1 MGKLIARALGSVLL
15 LVPAISFALGLGP
28 ITMRS
33 SLNQPLDA
41 EIDIHSA
48 QPGDLDG
55 FAVRLASPEDF
66 SRINV
71 DRSAFLNEI
80 QFKLRTRPDGSAY
93 IHLTTRQ
100 KVTEPY
106 LDFLIEA
113 RWPRGRALKE
123 YTVLVDPPVLTAE
136 TPAPVEQ
143 AATAPVFAPP
153 PRQVR
158 EPVSRPQPVE
168 PQPRVA
174 EQEQPTQELS
184 QQELSQEVQ
193 PTPPPV
199 RREPPPA
206 PRQAERRAA
215 PGEVDYGRVKRG
227 DTLFEIARDTRT
239 DESVSV
245 NQMMLAYLRDNPEA
259 FIDGNINKL
268 KAGYVLRIKDA
279 SSVDGISR
287 REAISEVQRQNL
299 AWREGRSTRLVK
311 QTAPESDTRVSSIRD
326 ELASEPAAE
335 PARPKS
341 AGADKAR
348 LKLVAPGSEDLGS
361 GGGTAEEKAASK
373 IKEDLLLATEALDA
387 NRQEA
392 TELDT
397 RMADLDEQLQSM
409 QRLIML
415 KDEELL
421 ALQNRVSQEQAQPA
435 APPEAA
441 AKPKPAAKPK
451 TPAVEDASLSDELLS
466 DPILLGL
473 AGLLVLTVVG
483 WLVVR
488 RRRMQGGFEE
498 SILNVGLGAGS
509 PKPALAA
516 AGSAES
522 AMVSDFVMSDM
533 TGAQGDG
540 SDVDAISEADVYL
553 AYGRHQQAED
563 ILRQALDKTPDKL
576 DLHAKLLEVFHAAKN
591 ADAFEQQAR
600 ILHENI
606 GGDESNQYWI
616 DIVPLGR
623 EICPHSELFG
633 SGAGYAMDENLGEVT
648 ADEEDLLDFDFD
660 TEETGSFQANA
671 AGGGSDLDEPLD
683 FDISSLDFDLDD
695 DSSKKTATA
704 KIAKPAAPKTVQK
717 TAQKQ
722 ATHDDGIDFDLSFG
736 EESSSSNK
744 KAPLSMEM
752 ETSTDFDAVDSMD
765 FGGLELETSE
775 SGVATAELDGSPI
788 ELSLE
793 MEEDTTAASH
803 DSMSLDYDH
812 SAEIVHLDTGHDE
825 IDLDGELD
833 EDIFSNVDEVG
844 TKLDLAKAYVDMGDS
859 DGARSILD
867 EVLEEG
873 DDSQKQQAEELL
885 AQMG

>member
-41 EIDIHSA
+41 EIDIHSV

-55 FAVRLASPEDF
+55 FAVRLASAEDF
-66 SRINV
+66 NRVSVERT
-71 DRSAFLNEI
+71 AFLTQI
-80 QFKLRTRPDGSAY
+80 QFKLRFRADGSGY

-100 KVTEPY
+100 AVTEPY

-143 AATAPVFAPP
+143 TTTAPVFAEPP
-153 PRQVR
+153 KQVTQ
-158 EPVSRPQPVE
+158 SRPRPVQPVRP

-174 EQEQPTQELS
+174 QQP
-184 QQELSQEVQ
+184 VQ

-206 PRQAERRAA
+206 PRQAERAA
-215 PGEVDYGRVKRG
+215 PSGDVDYGRVKRG
-227 DTLFEIARDTRT
+227 DTLYEIARDTRA
-239 DESVSV
+239 DGVSI

-279 SSVDGISR
+279 SSINDTSE
-287 REAISEVQRQNL
+287 REAMSEVRRQNL
-299 AWREGRSTRLVK
+299 AWREGRSTRVVK
-311 QTAPESDTRVSSIRD
+311 QVAPEGDSRLSSIRD
-326 ELASEPAAE
+326 EVAE
-335 PARPKS
+335 DTEATQTAD
-341 AGADKAR
+341 AGEKAR
-348 LKLVAPGSEDLGS
+348 LKLVAPGTEDLGS
-361 GGGTAEEKAASK
+361 GGASDEDADARK
-373 IKEDLLLATEALDA
+373 VKEDLLLATEALDA

-392 TELDT
+392 EELDT
-397 RMADLDEQLQSM
+397 RMAELDEQLQNM

-421 ALQNRVSQEQAQPA
+421 ALQNKVVQEPEQQAA
-435 APPEAA
+435 APEAA
-441 AKPKPAAKPK
+441 AKPKPKPK
-451 TPAVEDASLSDELLS
+451 AEAPEEAGMTDELLS
-466 DPILLGL
+466 DPVLLGL
-473 AGLLVLTVVG
+473 AGLLIVAVVG

-498 SILNVGLGAGS
+498 SILNVGLGAGA
-509 PKPALAA
+509 PAA
-516 AGSAES
+516 AAATGGPES

-533 TGAQGDG
+533 TGAQADG

-563 ILRQALDKTPDKL
+563 ILRQALDKTPDQL

-591 ADAFEQQAR
+591 SDAFEEQAQ
-600 ILHENI
+600 ILHEKI
-606 GGDESNQYWI
+606 GGDESNSYWM

-623 EICPHSELFG
+623 EICPHSSLFG
-633 SGAGYAMDENLGEVT
+633 GGGAHAMDDALGEVD
-648 ADEEDLLDFDFD
+648 ADEEDLLDFDF
-660 TEETGSFQANA
+660 TT
-671 AGGGSDLDEPLD
+671 DLDDDTRTTTGTTAVAASGGDDADEGLD
-683 FDISSLDFDLDD
+683 FDMSSLDFDMGEEKA
-695 DSSKKTATA
+695 STTNVTQSAATA
-704 KIAKPAAPKTVQK
+704 GS
-717 TAQKQ
+717 
-722 ATHDDGIDFDLSFG
+722 DDGGLDFDLSFG
-736 EESSSSNK
+736 EDDSSTTVEEEPLGMEMDNTMEFESS
-744 KAPLSMEM
+744 
-752 ETSTDFDAVDSMD
+752 DSLD
-765 FGGLELETSE
+765 FGGLEMESE
-775 SGVATAELDGSPI
+775 ESEVAVAEADDSPI
-788 ELSLE
+788 ELSLD
-793 MEEDTTAASH
+793 MEEETTSASD
-803 DSMSLDYDH
+803 DSMSLDFDQG
-812 SAEIVHLDTGHDE
+812 ADIVQFDSGNDE

>member
-55 FAVRLASPEDF
+55 FAVRLASDEDF
-66 SRINV
+66 ARVNV
-71 DRSAFLNEI
+71 ERTAFLAQI
-80 QFKLRTRPDGSAY
+80 QFKLRFRSDGSGF
-93 IHLTTRQ
+93 IHLTTCQ
-100 KVTEPY
+100 AVTEPY

-143 AATAPVFAPP
+143 STTTPVFAAPAKPP
-153 PRQVR
+153 VRQ
-158 EPVSRPQPVE
+158 PSTKPQPVQPVRP

-174 EQEQPTQELS
+174 TQPVQPSPQPTQRET
-184 QQELSQEVQ
+184 Q
-193 PTPPPV
+193 PASRQVERETPS
-199 RREPPPA
+199 
-206 PRQAERRAA
+206 
-215 PGEVDYGRVKRG
+215 GDVDYGRVKRG
-227 DTLFEIARDTRT
+227 DTLYEIARDTRPN
-239 DESVSV
+239 ESVSI

-259 FIDGNINKL
+259 FVDGNINKL

-279 SSVDGISR
+279 ASIDAVSS
-287 REAISEVQRQNL
+287 REAVSEVRRQNL

-311 QTAPESDTRVSSIRD
+311 QQAEPEADSRVSSIRD
-326 ELASEPAAE
+326 EIAAE
-335 PARPKS
+335 DEPVSERTKT
-341 AGADKAR
+341 ADKAR
-348 LKLVAPGSEDLGS
+348 LKLVAPGTEDLGS
-361 GGGTAEEKAASK
+361 GGAADEESTAKK
-373 IKEDLLLATEALDA
+373 VKEDLLLATEALDA

-392 TELDT
+392 EELDS
-397 RMADLDEQLQSM
+397 RMAELDEQMQSM

-421 ALQNRVSQEQAQPA
+421 ALQNTAGKEPEQQAA
-435 APPEAA
+435 APEAT
-441 AKPKPAAKPK
+441 AKPKPAEKPK
-451 TPAVEDASLSDELLS
+451 AQAPEEAGVTDELLS
-466 DPILLGL
+466 DPVLLGL
-473 AGLLVLTVVG
+473 AGLLVVAVVG

-509 PKPALAA
+509 ASPAV
-516 AGSAES
+516 AGGPES

-533 TGAQGDG
+533 PGTQGDG

-553 AYGRHQQAED
+553 AYGRYQQAED
-563 ILRQALDKTPDKL
+563 ILRQALDKTPNQL

-591 ADAFEQQAR
+591 SDAFEEQAQ
-600 ILHENI
+600 ILHEKI
-606 GGDESNQYWI
+606 GGDESNNYWI

-623 EICPHSELFG
+623 ETCPHSSLFG
-633 SGAGYAMDENLGEVT
+633 GGDGHGMDESFGEVS
-648 ADEEDLLDFDFD
+648 ADEEDLLDFDFNAD
-660 TEETGSFQANA
+660 LEETGASHAT
-671 AGGGSDLDEPLD
+671 AGGDDLDEALD
-683 FDISSLDFDLDD
+683 FDMSSLDFDMGDD
-695 DSSKKTATA
+695 DDQKPATA
-704 KIAKPAAPKTVQK
+704 NVARSAAAKAPAA
-717 TAQKQ
+717 AS
-722 ATHDDGIDFDLSFG
+722 THDGGLDFDLSFG
-736 EESSSSNK
+736 EDDSSSTIEEES
-744 KAPLSMEM
+744 LSMEM
-752 ETSTDFDAVDSMD
+752 DTTADIETSGSID
-765 FGGLELETSE
+765 FGGLELES
-775 SGVATAELDGSPI
+775 SGSASAEHDDSPI
-788 ELSLE
+788 ELSFD
-793 MEEDTTAASH
+793 MEEETSSTSGN
-803 DSMSLDYDH
+803 SMSMDFEH
-812 SAEIVHLDTGHDE
+812 SAEIVQLDTGSDE

>member
-66 SRINV
+66 SRVNV
-71 DRSAFLNEI
+71 DRAAFLTEI
-80 QFKLRTRPDGSAY
+80 QFKLRTRPDGSGY

-100 KVTEPY
+100 PVTEPY

-143 AATAPVFAPP
+143 AATAPVFAEPP
-153 PRQVR
+153 KQVR
-158 EPVSRPQPVE
+158 QPGPRPESVQPVRP

-174 EQEQPTQELS
+174 QQTQPS
-184 QQELSQEVQ
+184 
-193 PTPPPV
+193 PPPV

-206 PRQAERRAA
+206 PRETERRPA
-215 PGEVDYGRVKRG
+215 PSGDVDYGRVKRG
-227 DTLFEIARDTRT
+227 DTLWEIARDTRPN
-239 DESVSV
+239 ESVSI

-268 KAGYVLRIKDA
+268 KAGYVLRIEDA
-279 SSVDGISR
+279 ASIGAVSR
-287 REAISEVQRQNL
+287 REAISEVRRQNL
-299 AWREGRSTRLVK
+299 EWREGRGTRLVK
-311 QTAPESDTRVSSIRD
+311 QVEPESDSRVSSIRD
-326 ELASEPAAE
+326 EIAAE
-335 PARPKS
+335 DADESAS
-341 AGADKAR
+341 AGKADAADKAR
-348 LKLVAPGSEDLGS
+348 LKLVAPGTEDLGS
-361 GGGTAEEKAASK
+361 GGVADEESEAKK
-373 IKEDLLLATEALDA
+373 VKEDLLLATEALDA
-387 NRQEA
+387 NRQESE
-392 TELDT
+392 ELDT
-397 RMADLDEQLQSM
+397 RMAELDEQLQSM

-421 ALQNRVSQEQAQPA
+421 AMQNKIAQKPEQQAA
-435 APPEAA
+435 APDSA

-451 TPAVEDASLSDELLS
+451 AAEPETTGMTDELLS
-466 DPILLGL
+466 DPVLLGL
-473 AGLLVLTVVG
+473 AGLLVVAVVG

-488 RRRMQGGFEE
+488 RRRMHGGFEE
-498 SILNVGLGAGS
+498 SILNVGLGGGAVA
-509 PKPALAA
+509 PAA
-516 AGSAES
+516 AVAGGPES

-533 TGAQGDG
+533 TGAQGEG

-591 ADAFEQQAR
+591 SDAFEEQAR
-600 ILHENI
+600 ILHEKI
-606 GGDESNQYWI
+606 GGNESNAYWKEI
-616 DIVPLGR
+616 APLGR
-623 EICPHSELFG
+623 EICPQSSLFG
-633 SGAGYAMDENLGEVT
+633 GGAGYAMDESIGEVT
-648 ADEEDLLDFDFD
+648 ADEEDLLDFDFNPD
-660 TEETGSFQANA
+660 DVEATGTLQANA
-671 AGGGSDLDEPLD
+671 GGNDLDEPLD
-683 FDISSLDFDLDD
+683 FDMSALDFDMGD
-695 DSSKKTATA
+695 DSNKKT
-704 KIAKPAAPKTVQK
+704 PAPKMSQSRAASTPKIQNN
-717 TAQKQ
+717 
-722 ATHDDGIDFDLSFG
+722 DDGGLDFDLSFG
-736 EESSSSNK
+736 DDDSSSAIAK
-744 KAPLSMEM
+744 KPLSMEM
-752 ETSTDFDAVDSMD
+752 ETTTDYETADNSID
-765 FGGLELETSE
+765 FGGLELESSE
-775 SGVATAELDGSPI
+775 SDTVITGHDDSPI

-793 MEEDTTAASH
+793 MDEDTHAASRGA
-803 DSMSLDYDH
+803 MPLDFEH
-812 SAEIVHLDTGHDE
+812 SADIVHLDTGNDE

>member
-55 FAVRLASPEDF
+55 FAVRLASVEDF
-66 SRINV
+66 GRVNV
-71 DRSAFLNEI
+71 ERTAFLAQI
-80 QFKLRTRPDGSAY
+80 QFKLRMRSDGSPY

-100 KVTEPY
+100 AVTEPY

-143 AATAPVFAPP
+143 STTAPVFAEPP
-153 PRQVR
+153 KPVAQPRTR
-158 EPVSRPQPVE
+158 

-174 EQEQPTQELS
+174 
-184 QQELSQEVQ
+184 QQRPVQ

-199 RREPPPA
+199 RREPAPA
-206 PRQAERRAA
+206 PRRAERPAA
-215 PGEVDYGRVKRG
+215 PSGDIDYGRVKRG
-227 DTLFEIARDTRT
+227 DTLYEIARDTRP
-239 DESVSV
+239 EGVSI

-259 FIDGNINKL
+259 FVGGNINKL
-268 KAGYVLRIKDA
+268 KAGYVLRIKEA
-279 SSVDGISR
+279 SSVGEVNE
-287 REAISEVQRQNL
+287 REAMSEVRRQNL

-311 QTAPESDTRVSSIRD
+311 QTAPEADSRLSSIRD
-326 ELASEPAAE
+326 EVSAEKDTEAAQTSD
-335 PARPKS
+335 A
-341 AGADKAR
+341 ADKAR
-348 LKLVAPGSEDLGS
+348 LKLVAPGSADLGS
-361 GGGTAEEKAASK
+361 GGAADEDSEAK
-373 IKEDLLLATEALDA
+373 KVKEDLLLATEALDA

-392 TELDT
+392 EELDT
-397 RMADLDEQLQSM
+397 RMAELDEQLQNM

-421 ALQNRVSQEQAQPA
+421 ALQNKVVQEPEQQAK
-435 APPEAA
+435 APDAA
-441 AKPKPAAKPK
+441 ANKPAPK
-451 TPAVEDASLSDELLS
+451 AEEPQPQEASLTDELFS
-466 DPILLGL
+466 DPVLLGL
-473 AGLLVLTVVG
+473 AGLLVVAVVG

-498 SILNVGLGAGS
+498 SILNVGVGS
-509 PKPALAA
+509 GVGAA
-516 AGSAES
+516 ATASAGGPES

-533 TGAQGDG
+533 TGAQADG
-540 SDVDAISEADVYL
+540 SEVDAISEADVYL

-563 ILRQALDKTPDKL
+563 ILRQALDKTPDQL
-576 DLHAKLLEVFHAAKN
+576 ELHAKLLEVFHAAKN
-591 ADAFEQQAR
+591 SDAFEEQAQ
-600 ILHENI
+600 ILHEKI
-606 GGDESNQYWI
+606 GGDESNSYWM
-616 DIVPLGR
+616 DISPLGR
-623 EICPHSELFG
+623 EICPHSALFG
-633 SGAGYAMDENLGEVT
+633 GAADSMEDSLGGVG
-648 ADEEDLLDFDFD
+648 ADEEDLLDFDF
-660 TEETGSFQANA
+660 NA
-671 AGGGSDLDEPLD
+671 DLDDDSGGVEVASASAGSDVDDALD
-683 FDISSLDFDLDD
+683 FDMSSLDFDM
-695 DSSKKTATA
+695 DSEPKTAVQA
-704 KIAKPAAPKTVQK
+704 AKPAA
-717 TAQKQ
+717 A
-722 ATHDDGIDFDLSFG
+722 ADDGGLDFDLSFG
-736 EESSSSNK
+736 DDDSTTTVEEESLTMEMDSGSSFEESS
-744 KAPLSMEM
+744 
-752 ETSTDFDAVDSMD
+752 DSID
-765 FGGLELETSE
+765 FGGLELESSG
-775 SGVATAELDGSPI
+775 SGVDLAEEDDSPI
-788 ELSLE
+788 ELSLD
-793 MEEDTTAASH
+793 MEEETSGDDA
-803 DSMSLDYDH
+803 MSLDFDH
-812 SAEIVHLDTGHDE
+812 GADIVQLDTGSDE

>member
-55 FAVRLASPEDF
+55 FAVRLASVEDF
-66 SRINV
+66 GRVNV
-71 DRSAFLNEI
+71 ERTAFLTQI
-80 QFKLRTRPDGSAY
+80 QFKLRMRSDGSAY

-100 KVTEPY
+100 AVTEPY

-136 TPAPVEQ
+136 TPAPVQQTE
-143 AATAPVFAPP
+143 TAPVFAPP
-153 PRQVR
+153 KQETQTRP
-158 EPVSRPQPVE
+158 RPQPVE
-168 PQPRVA
+168 PVRPPPQPRVA
-174 EQEQPTQELS
+174 QRP
-184 QQELSQEVQ
+184 VQ
-193 PTPPPV
+193 PSPPPV
-199 RREPPPA
+199 RSAPPPA
-206 PRQAERRAA
+206 PS
-215 PGEVDYGRVKRG
+215 GDIDYGRVKRG
-227 DTLFEIARDTRT
+227 DTLYEIARDTRP
-239 DESVSV
+239 EGVSI

-268 KAGYVLRIKDA
+268 KAGYVLRINDA
-279 SSVDGISR
+279 SNVDNVPE
-287 REAISEVQRQNL
+287 REAMSEVRRQNL

-311 QTAPESDTRVSSIRD
+311 QTSSEADSRLSSIRD
-326 ELASEPAAE
+326 EVTAE
-335 PARPKS
+335 DTEATQT
-341 AGADKAR
+341 ADAADKAR
-348 LKLVAPGSEDLGS
+348 LKLVAPGSADLGS
-361 GGGTAEEKAASK
+361 GGAADEDAEAKV
-373 IKEDLLLATEALDA
+373 KEDLLLATEALDA

-392 TELDT
+392 EELDT
-397 RMADLDEQLQSM
+397 RMAELDEQLQNM

-421 ALQNRVSQEQAQPA
+421 ALQNKVVQEPEQQAKA
-435 APPEAA
+435 PEAA
-441 AKPKPAAKPK
+441 AKPKTAPK
-451 TPAVEDASLSDELLS
+451 AEAPEEEASMTDELLS
-466 DPILLGL
+466 DPVLLGL
-473 AGLLVLTVVG
+473 AGLLVVAVVG

-498 SILNVGLGAGS
+498 SILNVGMGTGVG
-509 PKPALAA
+509 AA
-516 AGSAES
+516 AATSTAGGPES

-533 TGAQGDG
+533 TGAQSDG

-563 ILRQALDKTPDKL
+563 ILRQALDKTPDQL

-591 ADAFEQQAR
+591 SDAFEEQAQ
-600 ILHENI
+600 ILHEKI
-606 GGDESNQYWI
+606 GGDESNNYWM

-623 EICPHSELFG
+623 EICPHSALFG
-633 SGAGYAMDENLGEVT
+633 GAADTMDDALVEVG
-648 ADEEDLLDFDFD
+648 ADEEDLLDFDFNADFDD
-660 TEETGSFQANA
+660 TGEAEVATATAS
-671 AGGGSDLDEPLD
+671 GGGADLDEALD
-683 FDISSLDFDLDD
+683 FDMSSLDFDM
-695 DSSKKTATA
+695 DSEQKAPAPEEATR
-704 KIAKPAAPKTVQK
+704 PAASAVS
-717 TAQKQ
+717 
-722 ATHDDGIDFDLSFG
+722 DDGGLDFDLSFG
-736 EESSSSNK
+736 DDDSSTTAEEE
-744 KAPLSMEM
+744 PLSMEM
-752 ETSTDFDAVDSMD
+752 DSTSNFEDSSDSID
-765 FGGLELETSE
+765 FGGLELESSDSDVAVAE
-775 SGVATAELDGSPI
+775 SGHDDSPI
-788 ELSLE
+788 ELSLD
-793 MEEDTTAASH
+793 MEEETSAAGD
-803 DSMSLDYDH
+803 DSMSLDFDQG
-812 SAEIVHLDTGHDE
+812 ADIVQFDTGNDE

>member
-1 MGKLIARALGSVLL
+1 MELEKTGVSMGKLIARALGSVLL

-41 EIDIHSA
+41 EIDIHSV

-66 SRINV
+66 GRVNV
-71 DRSAFLNEI
+71 ERTPFLAQI
-80 QFKLRTRPDGSAY
+80 QFKLRFRSDGSGY

-100 KVTEPY
+100 AVTEPY

-143 AATAPVFAPP
+143 TTLEPVFTPP
-153 PRQVR
+153 KPEAQTRPRPRPV
-158 EPVSRPQPVE
+158 EPVRP

-174 EQEQPTQELS
+174 
-184 QQELSQEVQ
+184 QEVQ
-193 PTPPPV
+193 PSPPPV
-199 RREPPPA
+199 RREAPPTPS
-206 PRQAERRAA
+206 
-215 PGEVDYGRVKRG
+215 GDIDYGRVKRG
-227 DTLFEIARDTRT
+227 DTLYEIARDTRP
-239 DESVSV
+239 EGVSI

-268 KAGYVLRIKDA
+268 KAGYVLRIKEA
-279 SSVDGISR
+279 SSVGDTPE
-287 REAISEVQRQNL
+287 REAMSEVRRQNL

-311 QTAPESDTRVSSIRD
+311 QTAPEDSRVSSIRD
-326 ELASEPAAE
+326 EIASEE
-335 PARPKS
+335 
-341 AGADKAR
+341 AGEDTRTADAADKAR
-348 LKLVAPGSEDLGS
+348 LKLVAPGSADLGS
-361 GGGTAEEKAASK
+361 GGAADEDTEAK
-373 IKEDLLLATEALDA
+373 KVKEDLLLATEALDA

-392 TELDT
+392 EELDS
-397 RMADLDEQLQSM
+397 RMAELDEQLQSM

-421 ALQNRVSQEQAQPA
+421 ALQNKVAEEPAQQAA
-435 APPEAA
+435 APKAA
-441 AKPKPAAKPK
+441 DKPKPAAKPK
-451 TPAVEDASLSDELLS
+451 AEPPEEAGMTDELLS
-466 DPILLGL
+466 DPVLMGL
-473 AGLLVLTVVG
+473 AGLLVVAVVG

-498 SILNVGLGAGS
+498 SILNVGMGS
-509 PKPALAA
+509 GIGAA
-516 AGSAES
+516 ATASAGGPES

-533 TGAQGDG
+533 TGGQGDG

-591 ADAFEQQAR
+591 SDAFEEQAQ
-600 ILHENI
+600 ILHEKI
-606 GGDESNQYWI
+606 GGNESNSYWM

-623 EICPHSELFG
+623 EICPHSSLFG
-633 SGAGYAMDENLGEVT
+633 GGEEHAIDDSFAEVS
-648 ADEEDLLDFDFD
+648 ADEEDLLDFDFNAD
-660 TEETGSFQANA
+660 MEETGGAQASS
-671 AGGGSDLDEPLD
+671 GGDDLDEPLD
-683 FDISSLDFDLDD
+683 FDMSSLDFDMG
-695 DSSKKTATA
+695 DS
-704 KIAKPAAPKTVQK
+704 KPQKAAAP
-717 TAQKQ
+717 ASSN
-722 ATHDDGIDFDLSFG
+722 DSGLDFDLSFG
-736 EESSSSNK
+736 DDESSTT
-744 KAPLSMEM
+744 AEEEPLSMEM
-752 ETSTDFDAVDSMD
+752 DSNTDFETSDSVD
-765 FGGLELETSE
+765 FGGLELESEESEVAVAE
-775 SGVATAELDGSPI
+775 SGYDDSPI
-788 ELSLE
+788 ELSLD
-793 MEEDTTAASH
+793 MEEDTSARS
-803 DSMSLDYDH
+803 DSMSLDFEHGGAD
-812 SAEIVHLDTGHDE
+812 IVHLDTGHDE

>member
-1 MGKLIARALGSVLL
+1 MGKLIARAIGSVLL

-48 QPGDLDG
+48 QPGDMDG
-55 FAVRLASPEDF
+55 FAVRLATAEDF
-66 SRINV
+66 GRVNV
-71 DRSAFLNEI
+71 ERTAFLTSI
-80 QFKLRTRPDGSAY
+80 QFKLRFRSDGSSY

-100 KVTEPY
+100 NVTEPY

-143 AATAPVFAPP
+143 AATAPVFAAPP
-153 PRQVR
+153 KQQVSKPKPRSV
-158 EPVSRPQPVE
+158 QPR

-174 EQEQPTQELS
+174 TRP
-184 QQELSQEVQ
+184 VQ

-199 RREPPPA
+199 RRAPPPPA
-206 PRQAERRAA
+206 PRRVEQ
-215 PGEVDYGRVKRG
+215 PTGDVDYGRVKRG
-227 DTLFEIARDTRT
+227 DTLWEIARDSRPN
-239 DESVSV
+239 ESVSIH
-245 NQMMLAYLRDNPEA
+245 QMMLAYLRDNPEA
-259 FIDGNINKL
+259 FVDGNINKL
-268 KAGYVLRIKDA
+268 KAGHVLRIDDA
-279 SSVDGISR
+279 ASIGDTSR
-287 REAISEVQRQNL
+287 REAVSEVRRQNL
-299 AWREGRSTRLVK
+299 AWREDRG
-311 QTAPESDTRVSSIRD
+311 TRVVRQVEPEGDSRVGSIRD
-326 ELASEPAAE
+326 ELAAEEPAPTSKRKPKAKADGPKVVLAKKASDAE
-335 PARPKS
+335 EGS
-341 AGADKAR
+341 AGSAT
-348 LKLVAPGSEDLGS
+348 G
-361 GGGTAEEKAASK
+361 EEKASAK
-373 IKEDLLLATEALDA
+373 VKEDLLLAAEALDA

-392 TELDT
+392 EELDT
-397 RMADLDEQLQSM
+397 RMAELDEQMQSM

-421 ALQNRVSQEQAQPA
+421 ALQSKIGQE
-435 APPEAA
+435 PEQAA
-441 AKPKPAAKPK
+441 AKPEAEPKAKPK
-451 TPAVEDASLSDELLS
+451 AQEPAPEEAGMADELLS

-473 AGLLVLTVVG
+473 AGLLVVAVVG

-488 RRRMQGGFEE
+488 RRRMQGGFDE
-498 SILNVGLGAGS
+498 SILNVGTGGAVG
-509 PKPALAA
+509 AA
-516 AGSAES
+516 AATAGGPES

-533 TGAQGDG
+533 PGAQSDG

-563 ILRQALDKTPDKL
+563 ILRQALDKTPDQL

-591 ADAFEQQAR
+591 TDAFEEQAG
-600 ILHENI
+600 ILHEKI
-606 GGDESNQYWI
+606 GADESNSYWM

-623 EICPHSELFG
+623 EICPQSELFG
-633 SGAGYAMDENLGEVT
+633 GGGGSVMDEALGEVS

-660 TEETGSFQANA
+660 AGLEDAGVSEVADGVDDDTGDA
-671 AGGGSDLDEPLD
+671 LD
-683 FDISSLDFDLDD
+683 FDMSSLDFDLDGSD
-695 DSSKKTATA
+695 EEQETVAVAEFESRDVATEVA
-704 KIAKPAAPKTVQK
+704 EPAASTGS
-717 TAQKQ
+717 
-722 ATHDDGIDFDLSFG
+722 DDGGLDFDLSFN
-736 EESSSSNK
+736 EDDSSSIIEEE
-744 KAPLSMEM
+744 PLAMEM
-752 ETSTDFDAVDSMD
+752 ETATELEAEASDGLDFDSLDLEASEPEPEEESP
-765 FGGLELETSE
+765 LELSMGMETEE
-775 SGVATAELDGSPI
+775 SAI
-788 ELSLE
+788 
-793 MEEDTTAASH
+793 ASD
-803 DSMSLDYDH
+803 DSMSLDFDQG
-812 SAEIVHLDTGHDE
+812 ADIVQLDTGGDE

-873 DDSQKQQAEELL
+873 DDSQKQQAEDLL